1 MKTLY
6 LHGSPDFYGSGKVL
20 LEILR
25 IPGNAEQAIVV
36 FPHEGPLCEPI
47 KKMGIAVH
55 IINMGALRKKY
66 FTPHGVI
73 GRLILWIA
81 AVIKIRRL
89 IKKEKIE
96 RLYINSLTIII
107 GPWLKTHRKMPLV
120 WHLHEIVERPKVLA
134 SFLSYLLRKADL
146 RIAVSK
152 ATQQHWEQLLS
163 PLPVALLYNG
173 IDLNLDRATENNEV
187 NSTPANN
194 QGLTQGARSLR
205 EELGNP
211 ALLIGMIGRIQER
224 KGQSYLLR
232 ILDAMRNEP
241 ISKDPSGFKVVL
253 AGDAYPGYEHL
264 IGQLEQE
271 IDNLKLRDRVHYIG
285 FQTDMTALLTQLDLV
300 IVPSIEPDPLPTVV
314 LEAMKFSLP
323 VIATRQG
330 GCVEMIAE
338 NESGYFIPLG
348 DAAASAK
355 ILAELLGNKER
366 LQEAGKKGRER
377 VGALFSERAFKSNWL
392 RLVQG

>member
-66 FTPHGVI
+66 FTPQGII
-73 GRLILWIA
+73 GRVFLWIA
-81 AVIKIRRL
+81 AIIKIRQL
-89 IKKEKIE
+89 IKKEKVE

-107 GPWLKTHRKMPLV
+107 GPWLKTNRKMRLI
-120 WHLHEIVERPKVLA
+120 WHLHEIVERPRVLTA
-134 SFLSYLLRKADL
+134 FLSFLLRRADQ

-152 ATQQHWEQLLS
+152 AAQSHWQTLLA
-163 PLPVALLYNG
+163 PLPVDLLYNG
-173 IDLNLDRATENNEV
+173 IDL
-187 NSTPANN
+187 
-194 QGLTQGARSLR
+194 
-205 EELGNP
+205 ELGHEVPRHDESGNP
-211 ALLIGMIGRIQER
+211 DLVIGMIGRIQER

-232 ILDAMRNEP
+232 ILDALRR
-241 ISKDPSGFKVVL
+241 DPNYNPSIRFKVVI

-271 IDNLKLRDRVHYIG
+271 IIQLGLQDQVRYIG
-285 FQTDMTALLTQLDLV
+285 YQEDMGALLFKLDLV
-300 IVPSIEPDPLPTVV
+300 VVPSTEPDSFPTVV
-314 LEAMKFSLP
+314 LEAMKFALP
-323 VIATRQG
+323 VLATRQG
-330 GCVEMIAE
+330 GCLEMIEE
-338 NESGYFIPLG
+338 NVSGFFIPLG
-348 DAAASAK
+348 DADASAK
-355 ILAELLGNKER
+355 ILLNLLANKER

-377 VGALFSERAFKSNWL
+377 VAALYSERAFRTNWL

>member
-66 FTPHGVI
+66 FTPQGII
-73 GRLILWIA
+73 GRVFLWMA
-81 AVIKIRRL
+81 AIIKIRQL
-89 IKKEKIE
+89 IKKEKVE
-96 RLYINSLTIII
+96 QLYINSLTIII
-107 GPWLKTHRKMPLV
+107 GPWLKTNRKMRLI
-120 WHLHEIVERPKVLA
+120 WHLHEIVERPRVLTTFL
-134 SFLSYLLRKADL
+134 SFLLRRADQ

-152 ATQQHWEQLLS
+152 AAQSHWQTLLA
-163 PLPVALLYNG
+163 PLPVDLLYNG
-173 IDLNLDRATENNEV
+173 IDL
-187 NSTPANN
+187 
-194 QGLTQGARSLR
+194 
-205 EELGNP
+205 ELGHDVPRHEEPGNP
-211 ALLIGMIGRIQER
+211 DLVIGMIGRIQER

-232 ILDAMRNEP
+232 ILDALRR
-241 ISKDPSGFKVVL
+241 DPNYNPSIRFKVVI

-271 IDNLKLRDRVHYIG
+271 IIQLGLEDQVRYIG
-285 FQTDMTALLTQLDLV
+285 YQEDMGALLSKLDLV
-300 IVPSIEPDPLPTVV
+300 VVPSTEPDSFPTVV
-314 LEAMKFSLP
+314 LEAMKFALP
-323 VIATRQG
+323 VLATRQG
-330 GCVEMIAE
+330 GCLEMIEE
-338 NESGYFIPLG
+338 NVSGFFIPLG
-348 DAAASAK
+348 DADASAK
-355 ILAELLGNKER
+355 ILLNLLANKER

-377 VGALFSERAFKSNWL
+377 VAALYSERAFRTNWL

>member
-66 FTPHGVI
+66 FTPQGVI
-73 GRLILWIA
+73 GRVFLWIA
-81 AVIKIRRL
+81 AIIKIRQL

-96 RLYINSLTIII
+96 RLYINSLTIVI
-107 GPWLKTHRKMPLV
+107 GPWLKTNRKMRLI
-120 WHLHEIVERPKVLA
+120 WHLHEIVERPRVLTA
-134 SFLSYLLRKADL
+134 FLGFLLRRADQ

-152 ATQQHWEQLLS
+152 AAQTHWQTLLA
-163 PLPVALLYNG
+163 PLPVDLLYNG
-173 IDLNLDRATENNEV
+173 IDL
-187 NSTPANN
+187 
-194 QGLTQGARSLR
+194 
-205 EELGNP
+205 ELGLDASEQEVPGNP
-211 ALLIGMIGRIQER
+211 DLVIGMIGRIQER

-232 ILDAMRNEP
+232 ILDALR
-241 ISKDPSGFKVVL
+241 KDSNYNSSVRFKVL
-253 AGDAYPGYEHL
+253 IAGDAYPGYEHL

-271 IDNLKLRDRVHYIG
+271 ILELGLQDQVRYIG
-285 FQTDMTALLTQLDLV
+285 YQEDMGALLSKLDLV
-300 IVPSIEPDPLPTVV
+300 VVPSTEPDSFPTVV

-323 VIATRQG
+323 VLATRQG
-330 GCVEMIAE
+330 GCLEMIEE
-338 NESGYFIPLG
+338 NVSGFFIPL
-348 DAAASAK
+348 DNADASAK
-355 ILAELLGNKER
+355 ILANVLANKER

-377 VGALFSERAFKSNWL
+377 VAALYSEGAFRTNWL
-392 RLVQG
+392 RLVQS

>member
-66 FTPHGVI
+66 FTPQGII
-73 GRLILWIA
+73 GRVFLWMA
-81 AVIKIRRL
+81 AIIKIRQL
-89 IKKEKIE
+89 IKKEKVE

-107 GPWLKTHRKMPLV
+107 GPWLKTNRKMRLI
-120 WHLHEIVERPKVLA
+120 WHLHEIVERPRVLTA
-134 SFLSYLLRKADL
+134 FLGFLLRRADQ

-152 ATQQHWEQLLS
+152 AAQSHWQTLLA
-163 PLPVALLYNG
+163 PLPVDLLYNG
-173 IDLNLDRATENNEV
+173 IDL
-187 NSTPANN
+187 
-194 QGLTQGARSLR
+194 
-205 EELGNP
+205 ELGHEVPRHDESGNP
-211 ALLIGMIGRIQER
+211 DLVIGMIGRIQER

-232 ILDAMRNEP
+232 ILDALRR
-241 ISKDPSGFKVVL
+241 DPNYNPSIRFKVVI

-271 IDNLKLRDRVHYIG
+271 ILELGLQDQVRYIG
-285 FQTDMTALLTQLDLV
+285 YQEDMGALLCKLDLV
-300 IVPSIEPDPLPTVV
+300 VVPSTEPDSFPTVV
-314 LEAMKFSLP
+314 LEAMKFALP
-323 VIATRQG
+323 VLATRQG
-330 GCVEMIAE
+330 GCLEMIEE
-338 NESGYFIPLG
+338 NVSGFFIPLG
-348 DAAASAK
+348 DADASAK
-355 ILAELLGNKER
+355 ILLNLLANKER

-377 VGALFSERAFKSNWL
+377 VAALYSERAFRTNWL